1 MNKKQLVVA
10 WIMAIAI
17 CYILLSAPKVYYR
30 RDYTRYIKA
39 NNPLSYADEV
49 STPDWNVA
57 AQNSIPVLLI
67 GGLLIY
73 TLRTRKK

>member
-17 CYILLSAPKVYYR
+17 CYILLNAPKVYYEGYSGYKR
-30 RDYTRYIKA
+30 
-39 NNPLSYADEV
+39 NNSYEKV
-49 STPDWNVA
+49 LTPDWNVA

-73 TLRTRKK
+73 TLRTRRK